1 MWFWG
6 LNLGPCAD
14 KASTL
19 LTEPSLQPSNSPL
32 RALNYGHAKTY
43 NIHLFTF
50 HEFSVEESLFCSA
63 RCPGPFTRTLST
75 GEWLR
80 TKQKECVDLRCS
92 CKRENINPE
101 TGAGNCKCSYG
112 PSHGHPAPPANP
124 APVGPSGAQSFQGWN
139 HCVVFLFKRSQKI
152 RWTPCV
158 GLELATVQLICGI
171 LSCSL
176 LRLLSTQ
183 LVSTM
188 ALSAHRTHI
197 SCTHAHTPTL
207 CPSISPELCTL

>member
-32 RALNYGHAKTY
+32 CALNYGHAKTY

-63 RCPGPFTRTLST
+63 WCPVPFTRTLST

-101 TGAGNCKCSYG
+101 TGAGNCSARMAPRMGTLPLLPIPLQLG
-112 PSHGHPAPPANP
+112 PAEPRVFR
-124 APVGPSGAQSFQGWN
+124 VGIIVLCFFSKDHRKSDELLVWVWN
-139 HCVVFLFKRSQKI
+139 
-152 RWTPCV
+152 
-158 GLELATVQLICGI
+158 
-171 LSCSL
+171 
-176 LRLLSTQ
+176 
-183 LVSTM
+183 
-188 ALSAHRTHI
+188 
-197 SCTHAHTPTL
+197 
-207 CPSISPELCTL
+207 